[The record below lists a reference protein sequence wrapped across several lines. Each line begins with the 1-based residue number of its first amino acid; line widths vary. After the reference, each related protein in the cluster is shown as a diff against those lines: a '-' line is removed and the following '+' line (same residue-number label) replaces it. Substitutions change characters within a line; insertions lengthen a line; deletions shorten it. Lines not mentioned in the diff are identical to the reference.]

1 MLKKDGQIKP
11 KSEKNKPT
19 YSSLTSGKKTMSKET
34 KSTKKQKLSQKQAT
48 LQTKYPIY
56 LFWAAAFVLFSTDV
70 MAVKEGEMKTGV
82 TYLTG
87 LLDNNIIPLVLLTG
101 TGAGAAVS
109 YMKSSF
115 TPLVIAICTAGGYG
129 FAHKW
134 ISSVYTA
141 CI

>member
-1 MLKKDGQIKP
+1 MTNKNKQAKIIKP
-11 KSEKNKPT
+11 NNVP
-19 YSSLTSGKKTMSKET
+19 
-34 KSTKKQKLSQKQAT
+34 
-48 LQTKYPIY
+48 
-56 LFWAAAFVLFSTDV
+56 LFSTTSTRLLWGSFLTLTAV
-70 MAVKEGEMKTGV
+70 CVLFAPEAMAVKEGEMKTGV

-115 TPLVIAICTAGGYG
+115 TPLVVAICTAGGYG
-129 FAHKW
+129 FAQKW

>member
-1 MLKKDGQIKP
+1 MNSKNKKIKISQIKNDP
-11 KSEKNKPT
+11 FTSKLNGRLLFGSF
-19 YSSLTSGKKTMSKET
+19 LT
-34 KSTKKQKLSQKQAT
+34 L
-48 LQTKYPIY
+48 
-56 LFWAAAFVLFSTDV
+56 AAACVLFAPEAI
-70 MAVKEGEMKTGV
+70 AVKEGEMKVGV

-134 ISSVYTA
+134 ISSVYTV

>member
-1 MLKKDGQIKP
+1 LKLPQIKNF
-11 KSEKNKPT
+11 KS
-19 YSSLTSGKKTMSKET
+19 KKTLFILA
-34 KSTKKQKLSQKQAT
+34 LSAISIFF
-48 LQTKYPIY
+48 LPD
-56 LFWAAAFVLFSTDV
+56 AF
-70 MAVKEGEMKTGV
+70 AVKEGEMKTGV
-82 TYLTG
+82 NYLTG
-87 LLDNNIIPLVLLTG
+87 LLDNNIMPLVLLTG
-101 TGAGAAVS
+101 AGAGAAVS

>member
-1 MLKKDGQIKP
+1 MNP
-11 KSEKNKPT
+11 MNNKNR
-19 YSSLTSGKKTMSKET
+19 KTKFS
-34 KSTKKQKLSQKQAT
+34 
-48 LQTKYPIY
+48 QTKDETFY
-56 LFWAAAFVLFSTDV
+56 LPLDIRFRLISFLTLVTTCLLFAPEA
-70 MAVKEGEMKTGV
+70 MAVKAGEMKVGV
-82 TYLTG
+82 TYLTE

-129 FAHKW
+129 FAQKW

>member
-1 MLKKDGQIKP
+1 MAN
-11 KSEKNKPT
+11 KNKKIKLNQINNIPLL
-19 YSSLTSGKKTMSKET
+19 SKANSRLLFVSFLT
-34 KSTKKQKLSQKQAT
+34 L
-48 LQTKYPIY
+48 
-56 LFWAAAFVLFSTDV
+56 AAACVLFAPEA